1 MWKSK
6 IYIQLEKV
14 VHLLHGIETIFYLK
28 KTKLAPISFH
38 NNKFGIGKIFKYI
51 KKK

>member
-6 IYIQLEKV
+6 ISIQLEKV
-14 VHLLHGIETIFYLK
+14 IHLLYGTETIFYPQ

-38 NNKFGIGKIFKYI
+38 NNELGMGKIFKHI